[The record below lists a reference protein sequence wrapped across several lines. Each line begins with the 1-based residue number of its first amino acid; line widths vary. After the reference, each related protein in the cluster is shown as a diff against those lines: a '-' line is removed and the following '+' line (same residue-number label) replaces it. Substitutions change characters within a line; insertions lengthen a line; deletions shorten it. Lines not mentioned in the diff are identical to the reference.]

1 MNKKKS
7 VAQLI
12 WGIALALAGIGVFY
26 RIPQVM
32 PKIEDMPQ
40 FFSLTIYIRFC
51 FYFIGIVLICG
62 GMKKVYDHYP
72 RS

>member
-7 VAQLI
+7 IAQLI
-12 WGIALALAGIGVFY
+12 WGISLALAGIGMFY

-32 PKIEDMPQ
+32 PKIEGMEQ
-40 FFSLTIYIRFC
+40 FSSLTIYIRFC

-62 GMKKVYDHYP
+62 GGKKVYDHYP